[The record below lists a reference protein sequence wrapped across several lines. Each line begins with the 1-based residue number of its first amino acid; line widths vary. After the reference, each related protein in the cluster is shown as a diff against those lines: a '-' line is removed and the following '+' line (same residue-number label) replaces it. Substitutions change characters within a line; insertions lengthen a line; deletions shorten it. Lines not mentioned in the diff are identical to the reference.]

1 MFFVTLSYIK
11 YALLFTTFHVP
22 ERLGRIRHCKKY
34 YIFMTYRNDYS
45 TDIRKCMLLIF
56 SWRIST
62 FTRRRCHRKNL
73 HIIWGLHTHITS
85 KAFPKLSDN
94 NHSPT
99 EIDSKIIFL
108 LFCAAKAEPPEISL
122 VFSVDP
128 LGESTQGAVFVCP
141 WVHASSLTNL
151 VIKSGSGRD
160 IFLKSFDDISGM
172 FQHLFQIILNFLYVC
187 QSISWL
193 TSLLK
198 IDKYRDI
205 SGSGWDISLKSF
217 GDIPGMSLQGFQ
229 ILPNFLYVSQP
240 VSWLTS
246 LLKLDKNKDISSS
259 WWDIFLKFFGDI
271 PGMLVD

>member
-11 YALLFTTFHVP
+11 YALLFTTFHVQ

-62 FTRRRCHRKNL
+62 FTRRRWHMKNIY
-73 HIIWGLHTHITS
+73 IIWGLHTHITS

-141 WVHASSLTNL
+141 WVHVSSLTNL

-187 QSISWL
+187 QS
-193 TSLLK
+193 
-198 IDKYRDI
+198 
-205 SGSGWDISLKSF
+205 
-217 GDIPGMSLQGFQ
+217 
-229 ILPNFLYVSQP
+229 

-246 LLKLDKNKDISSS
+246 LLKLDKYKHISDSE
-259 WWDIFLKFFGDI
+259 WDIFVKMFGDI
-271 PGMLVD
+271 PRIFLHHFQIILNFSYVCQYVSRPTSLQKLGQ

>member
-141 WVHASSLTNL
+141 WVHVSSLTNL

-205 SGSGWDISLKSF
+205 SGSGWDIFLKYF
-217 GDIPGMSLQGFQ
+217 GHIPVM
-229 ILPNFLYVSQP
+229 FLYWFQ
-240 VSWLTS
+240 LTKPY
-246 LLKLDKNKDISSS
+246 LH
-259 WWDIFLKFFGDI
+259 W
-271 PGMLVD
+271 PGLTWPDLN